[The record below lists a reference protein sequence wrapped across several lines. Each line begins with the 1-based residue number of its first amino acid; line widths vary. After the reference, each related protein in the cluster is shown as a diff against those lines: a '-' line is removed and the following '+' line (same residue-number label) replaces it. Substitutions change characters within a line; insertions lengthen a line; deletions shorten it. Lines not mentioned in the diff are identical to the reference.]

1 MRDVMLMIALGVV
14 VVPAFCI
21 VGVAGAAVLLWLAD
35 GCEALIARV
44 QR

>member
-14 VVPAFCI
+14 VVPVFCV
-21 VGVAGAAVLLWLAD
+21 VGVAGAAALLWLAD
-35 GCEALIARV
+35 GCEAVIARM